1 MGPNLSKSEEDGGTD
16 KIDDLT
22 QAKTEI
28 FRSVTQQDTNK
39 YFYTY
44 SEYIM
49 AWFLKCCCSRCFKD
63 KPWYKYSQKKY
74 ERHAE
79 AVERLDDELDIVQLV
94 KNRRKQE
101 FSIKLQLARFQRRLV
116 DHFSRYVLPIIN
128 KDEMDDASD
137 MMSQFLAIQT
147 ENLLNFDPEQALQE
161 GKLSPTQVVM
171 LQEFIQNFDPEQN
184 EADKAILFEITGQQ
198 YHTARSDDDEH
209 EVYFYENYHDYERG
223 GTEVLLRSS
232 SLRKAIADSSLK
244 HEPP

>member
-101 FSIKLQLARFQRRLV
+101 FSIKLQLARF
-116 DHFSRYVLPIIN
+116 
-128 KDEMDDASD
+128 
-137 MMSQFLAIQT
+137 
-147 ENLLNFDPEQALQE
+147 
-161 GKLSPTQVVM
+161 
-171 LQEFIQNFDPEQN
+171 
-184 EADKAILFEITGQQ
+184 
-198 YHTARSDDDEH
+198 
-209 EVYFYENYHDYERG
+209 
-223 GTEVLLRSS
+223 
-232 SLRKAIADSSLK
+232 
-244 HEPP
+244 